1 MRSLIS
7 EARQGGWGFIGPICT
22 FILCLDLPA
31 SLMISL
37 VPTLSGSANNPAS
50 AYSIPG
56 ILRSWEG
63 STEPGQWSQAVAPE
77 FALSPSHCL
86 QVDQSHQNDV
96 TWRNPSSA
104 LLPCGLGMTLRTFS
118 NSDPIHNQCGKSQEG
133 GSDQSALNQIRASQ
147 G

>member
-1 MRSLIS
+1 MIS

-56 ILRSWEG
+56 SLRSWEG
-63 STEPGQWSQAVAPE
+63 STELGQWSQAVARVCPVTLP
-77 FALSPSHCL
+77 LSPGGPE
-86 QVDQSHQNDV
+86 
-96 TWRNPSSA
+96 PSERCHMEKPLLSA
-104 LLPCGLGMTLRTFS
+104 PALRPGDDFE
-118 NSDPIHNQCGKSQEG
+118 DFLK
-133 GSDQSALNQIRASQ
+133 L
-147 G
+147 